1 MTNRTARTEAA
12 EIALARHHRAEH
24 DNFERQLEEVGVE
37 IARLNAAIA
46 DRNDELTQAASQT
59 FRTILREEVAQLE
72 RQLAERGAEQQDI
85 LQQLGTLRT
94 TVANHDRRLGT
105 LESRTTCLRGDVDGL
120 QAHSEAHAS
129 AISQIQ
135 AANGWIPPAAAAVA
149 GFITYLFIEWVVD
162 AWRVGQ
168 VSTHIQWAWTLA
180 VAAIVGLITSLLTGE
195 GHISARTSSSASAGA
210 GTTPALPPAD
220 QPVTATQVVA
230 TPAPAPAGQVAPPPP
245 PTGQFPTVQ
254 AAAAAVAQ
262 TN

>member
-180 VAAIVGLITSLLTGE
+180 VASVVGLIASLLAGD
-195 GHISARTSSSASAGA
+195 GRINSASTATAAAGA
-210 GTTPALPPAD
+210 GTTSVLPPAD
-220 QPVTATQVVA
+220 QPVTTQLVV
-230 TPAPAPAGQVAPPPP
+230 TPAPADQSVAPPPS
-245 PTGQFPTVQ
+245 PTGQFPNVQ
-254 AAAAAVAQ
+254 AAAAASASG
-262 TN
+262 N

>member
-12 EIALARHHRAEH
+12 EIALARRHRAEH
-24 DNFERQLEEVGVE
+24 DELQAHLEEVGVE
-37 IARLNAAIA
+37 IGRLNAAITE
-46 DRNDELTQAASQT
+46 RNDELTQAASQT

-85 LQQLGTLRT
+85 LQQLSALRI

-105 LESRTTCLRGDVDGL
+105 VESRVSALRGDVDGL
-120 QAHSEAHAS
+120 QAHAEAHAT
-129 AISQIQ
+129 AISQLQ
-135 AANGWIPPAAAAVA
+135 AANGWVPPAAAAVA

-162 AWRVGQ
+162 GMRRGEVA
-168 VSTHIQWAWTLA
+168 THIQWAWTLA
-180 VAAIVGLITSLLTGE
+180 VVAIVGLIASLLTGE
-195 GHISARTSSSASAGA
+195 GHISARTSSSAAAGA
-210 GTTPALPPAD
+210 GTTPVLPPAD
-220 QPVTATQVVA
+220 QPVTTTAQPVA
-230 TPAPAPAGQVAPPPP
+230 TPAPAGQVAPPPP